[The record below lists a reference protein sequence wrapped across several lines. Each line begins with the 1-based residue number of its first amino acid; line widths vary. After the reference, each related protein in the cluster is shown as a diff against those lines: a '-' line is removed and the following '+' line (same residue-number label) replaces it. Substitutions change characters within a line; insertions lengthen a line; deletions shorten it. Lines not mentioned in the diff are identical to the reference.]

1 MDSYVFS
8 PVMVTDSGQL
18 SNNAQC
24 AQEPRE
30 GGILARLDA
39 ATDVSCCTLF
49 HHKPLRACQRTIA
62 AMKFIIKLF
71 PEITIKSQ
79 SVRIRFIKMLTG
91 NIRNVL
97 KQYDETLAVV
107 RHWDHIEVR
116 AKDEEQRPV
125 IRDALTRI
133 PGIHHILEVEDVP
146 FTSLHDIFEQ
156 TLPLWREQL
165 EGKSFCVRVKRRGKH
180 EFTSIEVERYVG
192 GGLNQHIETARV
204 KLTNPDITVHLEIE
218 NDRLLLVKGRY
229 EGIGGFPIGTQED
242 VLSLISGGFDSGV
255 SSYMLIRRGCRV
267 HYCFFNLGGAAHEIG
282 VRQVAHY
289 LWNRF
294 GSSHKVRFVA
304 INFEP
309 VVGEILE
316 KVDDGQMG
324 VVLKRMMMR
333 AASQVAERY
342 GVQALVTGEALGQVS
357 SQTLTN
363 LRLIDNV
370 SDTLILR
377 PLISHDKE
385 HIIDLAREIGTED
398 FARTMPE
405 YCGVI
410 SKSPTVKAVKAKIE
424 AEEQNF
430 DFAILDKVVAEASN
444 VDIREIAQQAEQEVV
459 EVETVSGFS
468 ANDVILDI
476 RSIDEQDEKPLK
488 VEGVDVASLP
498 FYKLS
503 TKFGDLDQSKTY
515 LLWCERGV
523 MSRLQ
528 ALYLR
533 EQGFANVK
541 VYRPE

>member
-1 MDSYVFS
+1 
-8 PVMVTDSGQL
+8 
-18 SNNAQC
+18 
-24 AQEPRE
+24 
-30 GGILARLDA
+30 
-39 ATDVSCCTLF
+39 
-49 HHKPLRACQRTIA
+49 
-62 AMKFIIKLF
+62 MKFIIKLF

-79 SVRIRFIKMLTG
+79 SVRLRFIKILTG

-97 KQYDETLAVV
+97 KDYDQTLAVV

-116 AKDEEQRPV
+116 AKDENQRLP

-156 TLPLWREQL
+156 TLPLWQDQL
-165 EGKSFCVRVKRRGKH
+165 VGKSFCVRVKRRGKH
-180 EFTSIEVERYVG
+180 PFTSIDIERYVG
-192 GGLNQHIETARV
+192 GGLNQHIATARV
-204 KLTNPDITVHLEIE
+204 KLTHPDVTVNLEID

-255 SSYMLIRRGCRV
+255 SSYMLMRRGCRV

-294 GSSHKVRFVA
+294 GRSHRVRFVA

-309 VVGEILE
+309 VVAEILE
-316 KVDDGQMG
+316 KIDDSQMG

-333 AASQVAERY
+333 AASMIARRY
-342 GVQALVTGEALGQVS
+342 DVQALVTGEALGQVS

-377 PLISHDKE
+377 PLIAYDKE
-385 HIIDLAREIGTED
+385 HIINLAREIGTED

-410 SKSPTVKAVKAKIE
+410 SRSPTVKAVKEKIE
-424 AEEQNF
+424 AEEAGF
-430 DFAILDKVVAEASN
+430 DFTILDNVVAEASN
-444 VDIREIAQQAEQEVV
+444 IDIREIGRQTQQEVV
-459 EVETVSGFS
+459 EVETVSSFG
-468 ANDVILDI
+468 ANDVVLDI
-476 RSIDEQDEKPLK
+476 RSVDEQEDKPLTLA
-488 VEGVDVASLP
+488 GVTVVSLP

-503 TKFGDLDQSKTY
+503 SQFADLDQSKTW

-533 EQGFANVK
+533 EQGYHNVK
-541 VYRPE
+541 VYRP